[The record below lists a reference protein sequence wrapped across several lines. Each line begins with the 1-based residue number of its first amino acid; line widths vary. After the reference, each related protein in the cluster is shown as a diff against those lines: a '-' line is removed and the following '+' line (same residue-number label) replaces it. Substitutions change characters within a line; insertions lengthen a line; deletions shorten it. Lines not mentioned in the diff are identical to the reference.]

1 MDMYVVGVY
10 KKGKDIAG
18 FKILAINQD
27 NSTEIRDVSY
37 ADALNVVKSGRAT
50 IKNLKIDNGELKG
63 INGSLDR
70 YGVVGKSQSLVVLK
84 ELQDNSGKTQG
95 YFCSDSLGQTRNLT
109 EQQVVMF
116 AEKFAIANGKIVPGD
131 KGVKHVSAIDGAYD
145 VRKPLQK
152 QQKRQSQTQQQ
163 TKNNQVQGT
172 SNKSSLPND
181 IVDLINK
188 VKSRQEYAG
197 SFAESVVKSVEES
210 GRCSYRQKNALEKA
224 YDSWLNPNKNIV
236 TQEVKDLITEAKGYS
251 KYKGSF
257 AENLV
262 NFIERNNRCSDRQL
276 DSLKK
281 ECKRLREEEQ
291 KQPKQAQPQQTQT
304 AQPQQTTVQPVQ
316 TQQQQSTQTTSAP
329 VNSNSAKR
337 IAQID
342 RDNAKENRKRDE
354 DSKKEKIAIARK
366 SMDAKQKR
374 ALTQNISSNGLF
386 DYSFTKDGRAY
397 VEGFTKDAEI
407 PENLV
412 IPETVI
418 KDGKTYKVT
427 GITIGAFQTE
437 PIVSVTT
444 SKYINDIGQGAFM
457 YCGNLKKADLSQSIH
472 ALIPAR
478 LFAGCEQLEE
488 VLPGEYVQRVH
499 EYAFIN
505 CKKLKNIAFSDA
517 CTTFARSAFEWCKEL
532 ESCISNVKT
541 IDYGVFYNCSAL
553 KDFNF
558 SSVLS
563 IGPQAFRKTGFNDLV
578 MPSNIR
584 AIGEKAFADC
594 YVLQKVTIEE
604 GVEELGAFCFA
615 KSEFDSHTLGD
626 IATGKVKLDE
636 VYAPKSL
643 KLVGA
648 DAFRNVGLVIGW
660 TGSVAESKCISFNT
674 PFKRLDNINTDNST
688 STRVKSNL
696 LNLNPILTLRE
707 KIDTPVEGKSNPDFV
722 MNEKK
727 LVDIAFNKNQ
737 LDFFKIVEATEQ
749 KEPHILFKAAVNYLQ
764 DMSDFLQGPLSS
776 GVLRLQNTFYV
787 INTPIYDDGCNKI
800 SKISYQIMDTLE
812 EGTFIVVFMNNH
824 LRYMTDCNMYTNIV
838 IDNQLPTDDNIP
850 VVTYL
855 HSGDIIGE
863 QSTISGH
870 SGIIDEALGKG
881 DNVGKRFYD
890 MIRKN
895 SIVIYTTK
903 KDSYLY
909 VPCEEVYLSLHDKRA
924 DNLEGEEK
932 IEVEC
937 QSVLEIDKYEQLL
950 SELKK
955 IKKNIGGSEK
965 FFDNLSKLSTAYVNR
980 RIKDINTIEDEK
992 EAQLFLV
999 SKKFNQIVESAGV
1012 APNPNLLTY
1021 ELFNEL
1027 SHSYWMVSKDED
1039 WLQQTGKKSL
1049 NRTAEYHIGK
1059 YKLTE
1064 FKSNQIVKFSNPYMN
1079 GCKGAYVFTLTSGS
1093 TLLGVYASRYNMHYI
1108 TDKLYDL
1115 TNIKRDTVV
1124 PEALITS
1131 AENFD
1136 KLPSDLF
1143 YQFYDVLYSKGG
1155 WSFKDYSMYSYSSH
1169 NVAFNISMY
1178 KPNGIFYL
1186 TMTRLT
1192 STYRDGKKV
1201 FDGVKTM
1208 PILPIGNMDRALMV
1222 ATTTN
1227 TNAKDTKLY
1236 DELMELAAY
1245 HDYSD
1250 SILRVRDSKLKT
1262 SMEDTYNRY
1271 VAARKLIMTGVK
1283 DVSQYKALIDD
1294 RAVYMLG
1301 TVHQG
1306 VLQREKA
1313 EDYIED
1319 DELDIDFGVD
1329 TTADIVD
1336 DDELIDIDD
1345 NIDEGNDINI
1355 EDDSF
1360 ELDDSDDE
1368 IDLDSEDDDE
1378 MSFEQFFETAKSM
1391 GVTDEAQ
1398 ARAMYI
1404 NFMANN

>member
-10 KKGKDIAG
+10 KKGKSIAG

-27 NSTEIRDVSY
+27 NSIETRDVSY
-37 ADALNVVKSGRAT
+37 TDVLNVVKSGKAT

-84 ELQDNSGKTQG
+84 ELQDDSGKTQG

-109 EQQVVMF
+109 EQQVIMF
-116 AEKFAIANGKIVPGD
+116 AEKFAIANGKVVPGD
-131 KGVKHVSAIDGAYD
+131 RGTKHVSTIEGAYD
-145 VRKPLQK
+145 VRKTLQK
-152 QQKRQSQTQQQ
+152 QQQKQAQSQQQQ
-163 TKNNQVQGT
+163 TKNNQAQSV
-172 SNKSSLPND
+172 SNKPSLPSD

-197 SFAESVVKSVEES
+197 SFAENVVKSVEES
-210 GRCSYRQKNALEKA
+210 GKCSYRQKNALEKA
-224 YDSWLNPNKNIV
+224 YDSWLNPNKNAV

-262 NFIERNNRCSDRQL
+262 NFIERNNRCSDKQL
-276 DSLKK
+276 ESLKK
-281 ECKRLREEEQ
+281 ECKRLKEEEQ
-291 KQPKQAQPQQTQT
+291 KQPKQPTQPAQPAQPQQQPATQG
-304 AQPQQTTVQPVQ
+304 
-316 TQQQQSTQTTSAP
+316 QSTATH
-329 VNSNSAKR
+329 VNNSNARR

-342 RDNAKENRKRDE
+342 RDNEKENRKRAE
-354 DSKKEKIAIARK
+354 DSRKEQIAAARK

-397 VEGFTKDAEI
+397 VEGFTKGIDV
-407 PENLV
+407 PEQLV
-412 IPETVI
+412 IPETVE
-418 KDGKTYKVT
+418 KDNKTYKIT
-427 GITIGAFQTE
+427 GITIGAFQAE

-457 YCGNLKKADLSQSIH
+457 YCSRLKRADLSQSTH

-505 CKKLKNIAFSDA
+505 CRKLKSITFSEA

-532 ESCISNVKT
+532 KSCISSVKT
-541 IDYGVFYNCSAL
+541 IDFGVFYNCSAL
-553 KDFNF
+553 KEFNF
-558 SSVLS
+558 SNVLS
-563 IGPQAFRKTGFNDLV
+563 IGPQAFRKTGFNELV
-578 MPSNIR
+578 IPSNTR
-584 AIGEKAFADC
+584 AAGEKAFADC
-594 YVLQKVTIEE
+594 YLLQKVTIEE
-604 GVEELGAFCFA
+604 GVEEIGAFCFA
-615 KSEFDSHTLGD
+615 KSEFDSYPLAD
-626 IATGKVKLDE
+626 LSAGKVKLDE

-674 PFKRLDNINTDNST
+674 PFKRLDSINTDNST

-696 LNLNPILTLRE
+696 LNLNPILTLRD
-707 KIDTPVEGKSNPDFV
+707 KIDTPVEGKSNSSFV
-722 MNEKK
+722 MNENKM
-727 LVDIAFNKNQ
+727 VDIAFNKNQ
-737 LDFFKIVEATEQ
+737 LDFFHIAEATEQ

-764 DMSDFLQGPLSS
+764 DMSDLLKAPLSN

-824 LRYMTDCNMYTNIV
+824 LRYMADCNMYTNIS
-838 IDNQLPTDDNIP
+838 IDAQLPTDDNIP

-855 HSGDIIGE
+855 HAGDIIGE
-863 QSTISGH
+863 KSTISGH
-870 SGIIDEALGKG
+870 SGIIEEAMGKG

-890 MIRKN
+890 MICKN

-909 VPCEEVYLSLHDKRA
+909 VPCEGVYLSLHDKRA

-932 IEVEC
+932 IDVEC
-937 QSVLEIDKYEQLL
+937 QSVLEIDKYEHLL

-965 FFDNLSKLSTAYVNR
+965 FFDNLSKLSESYVNR

-999 SKKFNQIVESAGV
+999 SKKFNQIVDSAGV

-1027 SHSYWMVSKDED
+1027 SHSYWMISKDED

-1131 AENFD
+1131 AEEFD

-1155 WSFKDYSMYSYSSH
+1155 WSFKDYSAYSYASH

-1245 HDYSD
+1245 HDYKD

-1262 SMEDTYNRY
+1262 AMEDTYNRY
-1271 VAARKLIMTGVK
+1271 VAARKLIMAGIK

-1319 DELDIDFGVD
+1319 DDLDIDFGVD
-1329 TTADIVD
+1329 TAADVMDI
-1336 DDELIDIDD
+1336 DEMVDIDD
-1345 NIDEGNDINI
+1345 NMDEEMDIDI
-1355 EDDSF
+1355 EDDNI

-1368 IDLDSEDDDE
+1368 IDLDSNDEDE